1 MNISAIVLGLVLL
14 FASSVIA
21 SLSIV
26 NKYFSLKKHYNKN
39 FILLCLLISN
49 MACLLSIT
57 YLLPIDIWVHKLSIP
72 QTETTTELYYER
84 LCSLLDFFW
93 VFIYWFQF
101 ILCWVFIPIMMAYVD
116 LKYVA
121 PVSIDDSGSQ
131 NSNATS
137 ASTTSV
143 FLFKLKKSILVNLKF
158 YGICLTGFIIAI
170 VYLKTISQTTVN
182 IKPLLISLTHLYSIT
197 YTLVLLAYGLNIV
210 PFYFLKVD
218 FLKQKL
224 SIRSSGNA
232 NTNTLQQDQTVYCD
246 KETQLYMKL
255 SKYNDEMSECKIG
268 LVENYS
274 LIMNPNNC
282 SSTELQEL
290 FQSCKREVEAI
301 FVSIKN
307 DNELNNH
314 RMNFT
319 VVLRNATLNADE
331 SSALQNLE
339 QLNTCYNK
347 FVTEYYNFMY
357 AKEKFRETKQLLDKM
372 KLEQPNLSARNVFS
386 NMLGFICL
394 LVSLGVAFVELV
406 PVNFHSMVLSAES
419 NTLLL
424 QTMTF
429 FMYMT
434 VCCLIAISKFKIAD
448 FHLISNGSSNPRNTL
463 YYSLYSSRLL
473 TPLCFNFSSLIRAS
487 SQQPY
492 TSSFQKKL
500 YVELYP
506 IVSKLNVILP
516 PIIIIAITASFWF
529 NLKDKLIVKLIG
541 RDNYYQLFGHYTQ
554 LSFNSFDFEGSEN
567 EDFTQDI
574 EYAIQEGK
582 NLYEQHNSNTFI

>member
-14 FASSVIA
+14 FALSVLV

-26 NKYFSLKKHYNKN
+26 NKYFSLKKNYNKHI
-39 FILLCLLISN
+39 ILLSLLISN

-72 QTETTTELYYER
+72 QSETTTDLYYER

-101 ILCWVFIPIMMAYVD
+101 ILCWIFIPIMMAYVD
-116 LKYVA
+116 LKYIA
-121 PVSIDDSGSQ
+121 PVSSNDSITP
-131 NSNATS
+131 NTTATNAS
-137 ASTTSV
+137 RTSV
-143 FLFKLKKSILVNLKF
+143 FLYKLKKSVLVNLKF
-158 YGICLTGFIIAI
+158 YGVCLAGLVVAII
-170 VYLKTISQTTVN
+170 YLKTISQTEVN

-210 PFYFLKVD
+210 PFYFLKLD
-218 FLKQKL
+218 FWRQKL
-224 SIRSSGNA
+224 SIRATSNA
-232 NTNTLQQDQTVYCD
+232 NASQHDQTVYCD

-255 SKYNDEMSECKIG
+255 SKYNDEMNECKIE

-282 SSTELQEL
+282 NSSEVQEL

-307 DNELNNH
+307 DTELNNH

-319 VVLRNATLNADE
+319 VVLQNATLNADE
-331 SSALQNLE
+331 SSALQTLE

-357 AKEKFRETKQLLDKM
+357 AKEKFQDTKHVLDKI
-372 KLEQPNLSARNVFS
+372 KSDQADLTAKNVLNS
-386 NMLGFICL
+386 VLGICCL

-406 PVNFHSMVLSAES
+406 PVKFHSMVLSAES

-424 QTMTF
+424 QTMMF

-434 VCCLIAISKFKIAD
+434 VCCLVAISKFKIAD

-473 TPLCFNFSSLIRAS
+473 LPLCFNFSSLIRAS

-516 PIIIIAITASFWF
+516 PIIMIAITASFWF

-541 RDNYYQLFGHYTQ
+541 RDNYYQLFGNYTQ
-554 LSFNSFDFEGSEN
+554 LSFDSFDFEGEER
-567 EDFTQDI
+567 EDLTQDI

-582 NLYEQHNSNTFI
+582 HLYEQHTNNYI